1 MLGDL
6 RKKDARWHT
15 REYTIRRGDNLWTV
29 ARKFGVD
36 HRLIIRIND
45 IKNPDALSPG
55 KKITVPS
62 RSGLYY
68 TVRRGDTLGG
78 IASRHGINARRITS
92 HNGITPLLKPGMRI
106 FLPGAATPVPKHA
119 PVRNERSEIAVNQ
132 APEKISSKM
141 TFSWPV
147 RGRITSSFGN
157 RRDPFTKTAR
167 FHCGIDISLDPGNT
181 DKGRG
186 GRNGYIQRLEG
197 GLRQRRSRQARERFY
212 ITVYAHNKTNAVNE
226 GAEVKRG
233 QEISAFRHDR
243 ARNGAPLH
251 FEIRKYLTRSIPQA
265 AAINGKHGEE
275 TITDRACDGGD
286 GIDSAPAGA
295 GVLRMNAD
303 QQPAI
308 KVFYHEEDTAGWNAV
323 LVGKLEAIGMK
334 GEVDKNDI
342 TATAQDRSKATVRL
356 YRAEGIR
363 QGDELFVINERN
375 LSCRA

>member
-1 MLGDL
+1 MSNRVASIPVLFLVAAIIALVLYGNLAARDEDENTAAGKAIDRLEDAIILEGLEMNTDTPPESENEEPGGMIIYDDDFIVKDRQSERMARKDTPGDTGSVLGDL

-15 REYTIRRGDNLWTV
+15 REYTIRGGDNLWTI

-92 HNGITPLLKPGMRI
+92 HNGITSLLKPGMKI
-106 FLPGAATPVPKHA
+106 FLPGAATPVPRHP
-119 PVRNERSEIAVNQ
+119 PVRNERSEIAVNR

-147 RGRITSSFGN
+147 RGRISSSFGN
-157 RRDPFTKTAR
+157 RRDPFTKTRR
-167 FHCGIDISLDPGNT
+167 FHCGIDISLDPGTPIKAAADGTVIFSGWKEGYGNAVVV
-181 DKGRG
+181 KHG
-186 GRNGYIQRLEG
+186 NG
-197 GLRQRRSRQARERFY
+197 Y

-233 QEISAFRHDR
+233 QEIALSGMTGLVT
-243 ARNGAPLH
+243 GAHLH
-251 FEIRKYLTRSIPQA
+251 FEIRKYLTPL
-265 AAINGKHGEE
+265 N
-275 TITDRACDGGD
+275 
-286 GIDSAPAGA
+286 P
-295 GVLRMNAD
+295 LR
-303 QQPAI
+303 
-308 KVFYHEEDTAGWNAV
+308 
-323 LVGKLEAIGMK
+323 LL
-334 GEVDKNDI
+334 
-342 TATAQDRSKATVRL
+342 R
-356 YRAEGIR
+356 
-363 QGDELFVINERN
+363 
-375 LSCRA
+375 